1 MATLCDILF
10 KGVPMHH
17 STNGAVLA
25 RSCAAAAAIAALL
38 SLAGCLNTDAA
49 LQRETARLVGGIAPD
64 AVQLSD
70 VKRGMTTVDWKAAT
84 PKGAYTCT
92 SDDTL
97 RNPLCTP
104 AN

>member
-1 MATLCDILF
+1 MRHLPTHAFLVRCF
-10 KGVPMHH
+10 
-17 STNGAVLA
+17 
-25 RSCAAAAAIAALL
+25 AAAAATVALL
-38 SLAGCLNTDAA
+38 SLGGCLNTNAA

-92 SDDTL
+92 SDDNL
-97 RNPLCTP
+97 RQPLCTP
-104 AN
+104 AK